1 MKMKISESTQLVL
14 RNFAN
19 INQSLLLKPG
29 NRISTMSV
37 MRNILASADVEETF
51 PVEFGIYDLPRFL
64 GNLSIYP
71 ELEFNDKY
79 VLMSNGS
86 KTYKFMASDP
96 SIIVYPTTTF
106 AMDDSE
112 HNAPD
117 AKEAPEYDI
126 DVTLTGPALS
136 TIAKVASINSLPD
149 YALMTEDGV
158 INFVALDK
166 KSDTSDLAKEPV
178 GKSDADFKMFF
189 RAENLKLV
197 EGDYNVRVSRH
208 KISTFRHQTKAL
220 QYWVTLEQDSEYNG

>member
-1 MKMKISESTQLVL
+1 MKISEQTQLIL

-37 MRNILASADVEETF
+37 MRNILASADVTEEF

-71 ELEFNDKY
+71 ELEFNEKF

-96 SIIVYPTTTF
+96 SIIVHPTTTF
-106 AMDDSE
+106 KMDDSD
-112 HNAPD
+112 NNPADAKDAPD
-117 AKEAPEYDI
+117 YDI
-126 DVTLTGPALS
+126 DVTLTNATLQ
-136 TIAKVASINSLPD
+136 TISKVASINSLPD
-149 YALMTEDGV
+149 YGLITEDGV

-166 KSDTSDLAKEPV
+166 KSDTTDIAKEPV
-178 GKSDADFKMFF
+178 GSSNAEFKMYF
-189 RAENLKLV
+189 RAENLKLL

-208 KISTFRHQTKAL
+208 KISTFRNQTKDL
-220 QYWVTLEQDSEYNG
+220 QYWVTLEQDSEYND

>member
-1 MKMKISESTQLVL
+1 MKISESTQLVL

-96 SIIVYPTTTF
+96 SIIVHPTTTF

-126 DVTLTGPALS
+126 DVLYRGSGRWSAIKKPPSYPYLFEQYRE
-136 TIAKVASINSLPD
+136 SLC
-149 YALMTEDGV
+149 L
-158 INFVALDK
+158 
-166 KSDTSDLAKEPV
+166 
-178 GKSDADFKMFF
+178 
-189 RAENLKLV
+189 
-197 EGDYNVRVSRH
+197 
-208 KISTFRHQTKAL
+208 
-220 QYWVTLEQDSEYNG
+220 